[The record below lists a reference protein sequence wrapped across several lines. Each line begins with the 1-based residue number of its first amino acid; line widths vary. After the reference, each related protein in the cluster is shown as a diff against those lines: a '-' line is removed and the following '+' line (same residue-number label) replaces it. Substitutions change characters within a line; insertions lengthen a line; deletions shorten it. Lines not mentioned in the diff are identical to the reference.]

1 MCKYCKHL
9 QFKMEH
15 LTTMEKLTLEQ
26 ATHIVEE
33 LKKQRDVDMEDLH
46 IDTDMLWER
55 FIESVEYYT
64 IEEAR
69 QIAKIVLNV
78 NREGFWYA

>member
-1 MCKYCKHL
+1 
-9 QFKMEH
+9 MEH
-15 LTTMEKLTLEQ
+15 LTTMNKLTLEQ
-26 ATHIVEE
+26 ATQIVEE
-33 LKKQRDVDMEDLH
+33 LKEQRDVDMEDLH